1 VDRRELRS
9 AYTIGSAAV
18 IVGAL
23 ALAAGCSGTGAPTTA
38 ERAKAA
44 QTSLTITPSNGA
56 RQVRPGAGVA
66 VAARGA
72 HLRGVEVSTSG
83 HPVAG
88 QLADGGTTWH
98 SSGTLAPSQTYTVVA
113 TAVGVGGKKVTAT
126 SSFRTLTPRKTFRAT
141 VLEADHQKYGVG
153 MPIVLTFSRPITH
166 RAAVERALSL
176 TSSKSIMGAWY
187 WDGNKTVAFR
197 PRNYWSPG
205 THVSMTAALTGVE
218 GAKGVY
224 GTRDIH
230 VAFSIGPS
238 LIARVSTSTHYMRV
252 YYKGR
257 LYGRW
262 PISTGAPGDDTANGH
277 YLTIEKANPVLM
289 SGPGYHDFPVPWS
302 VRFTWSGNYI
312 HDAYWSVGE
321 QGVVNVSHGCVNVS
335 PAHAERYYKLELPG
349 DPVIVTGSPR
359 PGTWDDGWTQW
370 FLSWNQLLG
379 GSALH
384 AAVFAGPDGS
394 SFVDASTVQAPPKA
408 GTNGHALVS

>member
-1 VDRRELRS
+1 MGRRGLRS
-9 AYTIGSAAV
+9 ACMIGWAGVTA
-18 IVGAL
+18 GAL
-23 ALAAGCSGTGAPTTA
+23 ALAAGCTGSSTTTSAKRA
-38 ERAKAA
+38 EVVR
-44 QTSLTITPSNGA
+44 TNLTITPANGA
-56 RQVRPGAGVA
+56 RHVKPGAGIA
-66 VAARGA
+66 VAARDA
-72 HLRGVEVSTSG
+72 RLKGVVVTTSG

-88 QLADGGTTWH
+88 HLASGGTFWH
-98 SSGTLAPSQTYTVVA
+98 SSGTLAPSRTYTVVA
-113 TAVGVGGKKVTAT
+113 TGVGAGGKKITAT
-126 SSFRTLTPRKTFRAT
+126 SSFRTLTPRKTFHAT

-153 MPIVLTFSRPITH
+153 MPIVLTFSRPIKN
-166 RAAVERALSL
+166 RAAVERALSI
-176 TSSKSIMGAWY
+176 TSSKRVIGAWH

-197 PRNYWSPG
+197 TRKYWSSG
-205 THVSMTAALTGVE
+205 TQVTMTAALNGVE

-224 GTRDIH
+224 GTRDLH

-238 LIARVSTSTHYMRV
+238 LIARVGASTHYMRV

-262 PISTGAPGDDTANGH
+262 PISTGAPGRDTANGH

-312 HDAYWSVGE
+312 HDAYWSVGQ
-321 QGVVNVSHGCVNVS
+321 QGYVNVSHGCVNMS

-349 DPVIVTGSPR
+349 SPVIVTGSPV

-370 FLSWNQLLG
+370 FLSWNQWLT

-384 AAVFAGPDGS
+384 SAVIAGPTGS
-394 SFVDASTVQAPPKA
+394 TFVDASSVQEPERL
-408 GTNGHALVS
+408 GYRGHALVP